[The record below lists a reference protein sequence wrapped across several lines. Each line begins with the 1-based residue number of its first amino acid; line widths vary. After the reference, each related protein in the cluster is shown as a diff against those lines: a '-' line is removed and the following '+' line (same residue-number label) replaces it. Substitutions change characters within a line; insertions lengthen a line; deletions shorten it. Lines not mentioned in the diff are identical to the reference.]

1 MPKDLMDY
9 NRMVETAL
17 RNVVR
22 QALERAR
29 DDGLPGAHHFYLS
42 FHTEDPDV
50 VLADHLRAKYPDEM
64 TIVVQHQFWGLEVE
78 DDVFEITL
86 SFNKV
91 HERLRVPFRAL
102 TGFFDPSVQFGLQF
116 QPAAG
121 ADSGDAKPPAVVP
134 QPGLPVAAG
143 ETPTDEAAEGQDTD
157 EAAEDGSKVVAL
169 DQFRKK

>member
-29 DDGLPGAHHFYLS
+29 DEGLPGAHHFYLS
-42 FHTEDPDV
+42 FQTEDPGV

-64 TIVVQHQFWGLEVE
+64 TIVIQHQFWGLEVE

-116 QPAAG
+116 QPAVG
-121 ADSGDAKPPAVVP
+121 ADGNVAKPPAVVP
-134 QPGLPVAAG
+134 QPGLPVASP
-143 ETPTDEAAEGQDTD
+143 ETPAEDESDKPAAD
-157 EAAEDGSKVVAL
+157 ETAEDGSKVVAL

>member
-42 FHTEDPDV
+42 FQTEDPDV

-64 TIVVQHQFWGLEVE
+64 TIVIQHQFWGLEVE
-78 DDVFEITL
+78 DEAFEITL

-121 ADSGDAKPPAVVP
+121 AGGGAAKPPAVVP
-134 QPGLPVAAG
+134 QPGLPVTSPAAA
-143 ETPTDEAAEGQDTD
+143 DEAAD
-157 EAAEDGSKVVAL
+157 DGAKVVTL

>member
-42 FHTEDPDV
+42 FQTEDPGV

-64 TIVVQHQFWGLEVE
+64 TIVIQHQFWGLEVE
-78 DDVFEITL
+78 DDIFEITL

-116 QPAAG
+116 QPADG
-121 ADSGDAKPPAVVP
+121 AAAKPPAVVP
-134 QPGLPVAAG
+134 QPGLPVASPK
-143 ETPTDEAAEGQDTD
+143 TPDEDAADKPDAED
-157 EAAEDGSKVVAL
+157 AAEDGSKVVAL